1 MMKML
6 IALTVALVLIT
17 ACQKKETVQSGP
29 KTKKIK
35 IATTL
40 FPLYDFVRTIAGDR
54 ADVSLLLPPGMEAH
68 DFNPKPS
75 DIISLK
81 NSDLLIYT
89 NEYMETWLKD
99 ILPILTENHNTVLN
113 SCQGINLAEEGEHGH
128 EAEEHEHHEAER
140 DHEKHEA
147 EHDADQEHH
156 HNHGGIDPHT
166 WLDFELAATMIDN
179 IAASISAKDSTNT
192 ALYKHRADSLKQKIV
207 ELDSRFAEMIKN
219 SRLKKIVYG
228 GHNAFSRFSQHYGI
242 EFLSPFKGFSPAA
255 EPTPKEISE
264 LIKTITKDQIKY
276 VFYEE
281 ILSPK
286 TAQIISGQ
294 TKTELLKLHGVHNL
308 TADEIT
314 RGETY
319 LSLMEFNFKQLE
331 MGLK

>member
-1 MMKML
+1 MKKML

-17 ACQKKETVQSGP
+17 ACQKKETAQSAP
-29 KTKKIK
+29 ETKKIK
-35 IATTL
+35 IVTTL
-40 FPLYDFVRTIAGDR
+40 FPLYDFARTIAGDK
-54 ADVSLLLPPGMEAH
+54 AEVTLLLPPGMEAH

-89 NEYMETWLKD
+89 NEYMESWIKD
-99 ILPILTENHNTVLN
+99 ILPTLTENHNTVLN

-147 EHDADQEHH
+147 EHDADHEHH
-156 HNHGGIDPHT
+156 HDHGGIDPHT
-166 WLDFELAATMIDN
+166 WLDFELTAAMIDN
-179 IAASISAKDSTNT
+179 ITGSIIAKDSANA
-192 ALYKHRADSLKQKIV
+192 ALYLHRADSLKQKIAD
-207 ELDSRFAEMIKN
+207 LDNLYAQMIKN
-219 SRLKKIVYG
+219 SRLKKIIYG
-228 GHNAFSRFSQHYGI
+228 GHNAFSRFSHHYGI

-255 EPTPKEISE
+255 EPTPREISE
-264 LIKTITKDQIKY
+264 LIKTIKKDQIKY
-276 VFYEE
+276 VYYEE

-319 LSLMEFNFKQLE
+319 LSLMEFNLKQLE